1 MKPAV
6 TRPQVFTA
14 ADKISAAGQQ
24 PTVAAVRA
32 LLGSGSFTTL
42 TAYLREWREQ
52 ANGTTTPEVDIPET
66 VTEALNRAAEIVW
79 TAATD
84 HFRQELA
91 TLQKES
97 ARLIATHQAA
107 LEEALQE
114 IGELEIRYE
123 GTVNDNCR
131 TTQALTEAQATINSL
146 NQENAVLHAQ
156 LAAAEA
162 RIHELALLLDRLTLP
177 AASLP
182 TPGPIDAPA
191 TAKPPRKRN
200 AQKPADA
207 PTPLTE
213 PQE

>member
-52 ANGTTTPEVDIPET
+52 ANGTTPTEVDIPET
-66 VTEALNRAAEIVW
+66 VTEALNRAAELVW

-84 HFRQELA
+84 HFRQEVA

-97 ARLIATHQAA
+97 ARQIATHQAA
-107 LEEALQE
+107 LEEALNE
-114 IGELEIRYE
+114 IAELEVRYDR
-123 GTVNDNCR
+123 TVEDNCR
-131 TTQALTEAQATINSL
+131 TSQAIAEAQATINGL
-146 NQENAVLHAQ
+146 NQENSVVHAQ

-162 RIHELALLLDRLTLP
+162 RAHELALLLDRLTLP
-177 AASLP
+177 PAPLA
-182 TPGPIDAPA
+182 TPGAIATPT
-191 TAKPPRKRN
+191 TAKPPRKR
-200 AQKPADA
+200 PARTAAEA
-207 PTPLTE
+207 PTPLTTPHE
-213 PQE
+213 